1 MRPDE
6 RIPYS
11 GAGKAGK
18 RQGQQRHVSDG
29 EVIREALRALQ
40 QRDQLRERELQAVR
54 EKIHRGLEQ
63 LEHGEFTE
71 YDEAT
76 VKNLAEE
83 VKAQGRQRLA
93 DESSR
98 SGTA

>member
-1 MRPDE
+1 MNVSLTPELEKLVNDRVS
-6 RIPYS
+6 S
-11 GAGKAGK
+11 GMYQTA
-18 RQGQQRHVSDG
+18 S

>member
-1 MRPDE
+1 MNVSLTPELEKLVNDRVS
-6 RIPYS
+6 S
-11 GAGKAGK
+11 GMYQTA
-18 RQGQQRHVSDG
+18 S

-40 QRDQLRERELQAVR
+40 QRYQLRERELQAVR